1 MQEAND
7 YNLKIRENI
16 KQNRKRLK
24 LSQEHL
30 AEIIDCSREH
40 IARIEN
46 GKMNIGL
53 MNFIKLAKVFNI
65 TLDELAGFTKSYND
79 DINT

>member
-1 MQEAND
+1 MQASDD
-7 YNLKIRENI
+7 YNLKIRRNI
-16 KQNRKRLK
+16 KQHRKRLK

-53 MNFIKLAKVFNI
+53 MNFIKLAEVFGVS
-65 TLDELAGFTKSYND
+65 LDDLAGYTKNCKD
-79 DINT
+79 K

>member
-1 MQEAND
+1 MQEGNN
-7 YNLKIRENI
+7 YNLKIRKNI
-16 KQNRKRLK
+16 KQHRKRLK

-30 AEIIDCSREH
+30 AELIDCSREH

-53 MNFIKLAKVFNI
+53 INFIKLAEVFEI
-65 TLDELAGFTKSYND
+65 SLDELAGFQKK
-79 DINT
+79 

>member
-1 MQEAND
+1 MQEVND

-16 KQNRKRLK
+16 KKNRKRLK

-46 GKMNIGL
+46 GKINIGL
-53 MNFIKLAKVFNI
+53 INFIKLAEVFDI
-65 TLDELAGFTKSYND
+65 SLDELADFKTKSK
-79 DINT
+79 

>member
-1 MQEAND
+1 MQEGNN
-7 YNLKIRENI
+7 YNLKIRKNI
-16 KQNRKRLK
+16 KQHRKRLK

-30 AEIIDCSREH
+30 AELIDCSREH

-53 MNFIKLAKVFNI
+53 INFIKLAEVFKI
-65 TLDELAGFTKSYND
+65 SLDELAGFQKNK
-79 DINT
+79 